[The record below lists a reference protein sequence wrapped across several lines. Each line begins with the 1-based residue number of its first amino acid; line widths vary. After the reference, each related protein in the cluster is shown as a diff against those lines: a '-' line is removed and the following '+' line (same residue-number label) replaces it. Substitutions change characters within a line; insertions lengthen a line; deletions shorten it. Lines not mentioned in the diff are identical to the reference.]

1 MDEDASNIVALARAI
16 SRSDPSSPLS
26 RVVSR
31 RADVNGPS
39 VLGVP
44 MSDPPDSTVG
54 EEEAVEQEDRSM
66 KGAVKGF
73 LGKLRPRHGTKHEST
88 SPHASTDEVC

>member
-1 MDEDASNIVALARAI
+1 
-16 SRSDPSSPLS
+16 
-26 RVVSR
+26 
-31 RADVNGPS
+31 
-39 VLGVP
+39 